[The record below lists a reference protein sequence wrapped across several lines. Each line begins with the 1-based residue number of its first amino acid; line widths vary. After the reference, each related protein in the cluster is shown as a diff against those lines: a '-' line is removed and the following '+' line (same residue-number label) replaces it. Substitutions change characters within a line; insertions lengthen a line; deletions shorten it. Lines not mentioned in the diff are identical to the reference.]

1 MMNKWKWLQRR
12 SAGCWK
18 PENGMW
24 NMDNVISFEKIS
36 KWPESKSGLLY
47 IICISVILKAFLF
60 ASDSM
65 INNDGLLYIA
75 AAQDFAAGHFKEGL
89 SVFPMPFYPLLIAI
103 IHFLI
108 PDWAAAARVI
118 SVTFIVFTLIPLYLL
133 TKELFGRKAA
143 FWACLA
149 FAIAPFP
156 NSLADSI
163 IRDPGFIFCTAWAVY
178 FALRSSQS
186 PRIILFAAT
195 AFFSLVSMLFRIEG
209 IMLILFFP
217 TYFLVLSYIKNQERA
232 PLLKGAL
239 LFIVIPLLLVIVF
252 SVCRFNDTVSF
263 NRSDYIYAEF
273 QKLFKIEFLN
283 NYYALSEQ
291 LKNLVQSS
299 PSPGFKNN
307 FAEIAKHYVPVIY
320 FLGLTETLIVNLF
333 PIFIIPLFFSF
344 KEPIKIKHVFVLGV
358 LSVFILLAYYFL
370 IKNDFLTSRYIS
382 TPVLLTYPWIGA
394 GIHRFFEYL
403 SGKLFKKVFVI
414 IFLLF
419 IISPV
424 YKCVEQEMKE
434 DNSLIVAAKWIENNP
449 DAGKLKIITGDKRF
463 LFYAGREYWV
473 KNVFS
478 GISGDAYYSLY
489 NKDASYNELERIAME
504 NKFDLVFLRVSL
516 KKEAPRFKYFKKIKE
531 FKGRKN
537 ISYLFSSPEV
547 AQILGSN
554 IVE

>member
-1 MMNKWKWLQRR
+1 MV
-12 SAGCWK
+12 
-18 PENGMW
+18 
-24 NMDNVISFEKIS
+24 NMKNVITSENIAE
-36 KWPESKSGLLY
+36 WAESKNGLLY

-89 SVFPMPFYPLLIAI
+89 YIFPMPFYSLLIAI
-103 IHFLI
+103 VHFLI

-133 TKELFGRKAA
+133 TKELFDQKAA

-149 FAIAPFP
+149 FTLAPVP
-156 NSLADSI
+156 NSWADSV

-186 PRIILFAAT
+186 PRIILFSAT
-195 AFFSLVSMLFRIEG
+195 AFFSWVSILFRIEG

-232 PLLKGAL
+232 PLLKGVL
-239 LFIVIPLLLVIVF
+239 LFIMIPLLLVTVF

-263 NRSDYIYAEF
+263 NRIDHIYAEF

-283 NYYALSEQ
+283 NYYALSKQ
-291 LKNLVQSS
+291 LEILIQSS

-307 FAEIAKHYVPVIY
+307 FAEIAKHYIPVIY

-333 PIFIIPLFFSF
+333 PLFIIPLFFSF

-370 IKNDFLTSRYIS
+370 VKNDFLTSRYIS
-382 TPVLLTYPWIGA
+382 TPVLLSYPWVGA
-394 GIHRFFEYL
+394 GMHRFFEYL
-403 SGKLFKKVFVI
+403 SGKYFKKVFVI
-414 IFLLF
+414 FFLLF
-419 IISPV
+419 TISPV

-434 DNSLIVAAKWIENNP
+434 DNSLIVAAKWIENTP
-449 DAGKLKIITGDKRF
+449 DAGKLRIITGDKRF

-473 KNVFS
+473 GDVFS
-478 GISGDAYYSLY
+478 GISSDAYYSLDK
-489 NKDASYNELERIAME
+489 KDASYNELERIAME

-516 KKEAPRFKYFKKIKE
+516 KKEAPQFKYFKKIKE

-537 ISYLFSSPEV
+537 ISYVFSSPE
-547 AQILGSN
+547 AADKIGSK
-554 IVE
+554 

>member
-1 MMNKWKWLQRR
+1 MKKIITFENILK
-12 SAGCWK
+12 SA
-18 PENGMW
+18 
-24 NMDNVISFEKIS
+24 
-36 KWPESKSGLLY
+36 ESKNGLLY

-103 IHFLI
+103 VHFLI

-133 TKELFGRKAA
+133 TKELFDRKAA

-149 FAIAPFP
+149 FALAPFP
-156 NSLADSI
+156 NSLADGV

-195 AFFSLVSMLFRIEG
+195 AFFSLVSILFRIEG
-209 IMLILFFP
+209 IMFILFFP

-232 PLLKGAL
+232 PLQKGAL

-252 SVCRFNDTVSF
+252 SVCRFNDTVLF
-263 NRSDYIYAEF
+263 NRSDFIYAEF

-291 LKNLVQSS
+291 LEVLIQSS

-307 FAEIAKHYVPVIY
+307 FAEIAKHYIPVIY

-333 PIFIIPLFFSF
+333 PLFIIPLFFSF
-344 KEPIKIKHVFVLGV
+344 KEPIKIKHVFVSGI
-358 LSVFILLAYYFL
+358 LSVFIFLAYYFL
-370 IKNDFLTSRYIS
+370 VKRDFLTSRYLSI
-382 TPVLLTYPWIGA
+382 PVLLMYPWVGA
-394 GIHRFFEYL
+394 GMHRLFEYL
-403 SGKLFKKVFVI
+403 SGKYSKKVFAT

-419 IISPV
+419 FIIPV
-424 YKCVEQEMKE
+424 YQCVEQEWKQ
-434 DNSLIVAAKWIENNP
+434 DNSLMVAAKWTANNTKF
-449 DAGKLKIITGDKRF
+449 DKLRIITTDKKF
-463 LFYAGREYWV
+463 LFYAGRREYLFRDTFSRTYSDGFYSI
-473 KNVFS
+473 KNTDS
-478 GISGDAYYSLY
+478 
-489 NKDASYNELERIAME
+489 SYNELEQFAIR
-504 NKFDLVFLRVSL
+504 NQFDLIMLRISS
-516 KKEAPRFKYFKKIKE
+516 KAKEPQFKHFKIIKE

-537 ISYLFSSPEV
+537 ISFIYSSPEI
-547 AQILGSN
+547 AKSIGN
-554 IVE
+554 I